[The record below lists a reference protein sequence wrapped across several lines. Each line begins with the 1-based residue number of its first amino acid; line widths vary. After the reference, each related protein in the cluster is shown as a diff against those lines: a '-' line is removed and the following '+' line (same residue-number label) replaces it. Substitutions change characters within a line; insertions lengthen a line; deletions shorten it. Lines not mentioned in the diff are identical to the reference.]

1 MIKKIGYLGP
11 PGTFSEM
18 AAKVYL
24 NGQGKGEMIPLPALS
39 DIFQAVE
46 RGGLTEGI
54 LPLENSTE
62 GSVNQ
67 TLDLLAHRFPQ
78 AKIRQEIILSVNHHL
93 LARTGVPFRK
103 IVRVVS
109 HPQALAQCRSYLESA
124 LPGVEIQEAAST
136 AEAAALVAAMPAPWA
151 AIGTAQ
157 AAQSCGLVVLAEK
170 INDSAANA
178 TRFIAVAREDA
189 PPGPGCKTSLLFSV
203 EDRPGALCNVL
214 LEFAERKI
222 NLTRIESRP
231 TRNRLGEYLFF
242 VDLQG
247 HRTEPAVGQALAAVA
262 QHTTSLRVLGS
273 YPAVSGAEEEPA
285 AVREKYRRAG

>member
-18 AAKVYL
+18 AARVYL
-24 NGQGKGEMIPLPALS
+24 NGQGKGEIIPFPSLA

-46 RGGLTEGI
+46 KGGLTEGI

-78 AKIRQEIILSVNHHL
+78 AKIRQEIILSINHHL
-93 LARTGVPFRK
+93 LARTGVPFHK

-124 LPGVEIQEAAST
+124 LPGVEVQEAAST

-157 AAQSCGLVVLAEK
+157 VARSCGLVVLAKK

-189 PPGPGCKTSLLFSV
+189 PQGPGCKTSIIFSV
-203 EDRPGALCNVL
+203 EDRPGALCDVL
-214 LEFAERKI
+214 LEFAQRKI

-242 VDLQG
+242 VDFQG
-247 HRTEPAVGQALAAVA
+247 HRLDQVVQQALAAVSRRA
-262 QHTTSLRVLGS
+262 VSMRVLGS
-273 YPAVSGAEEEPA
+273 YPAVSGAEEAEA
-285 AVREKYRRAG
+285 AREKYQRAG